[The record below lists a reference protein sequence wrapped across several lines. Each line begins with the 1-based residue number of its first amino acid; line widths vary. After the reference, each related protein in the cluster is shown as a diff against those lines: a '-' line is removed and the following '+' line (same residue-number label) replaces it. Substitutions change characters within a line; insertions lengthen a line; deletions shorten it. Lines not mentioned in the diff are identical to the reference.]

1 MNLEILDPQ
10 GVAKPAGLYN
20 HAISVSPGQL
30 LFIAG
35 QVAIDEN
42 NQLIGEGDFNAQ
54 MEQVFKNLDCILESA
69 GTSFENVVKFTTYL
83 TRSQDLSAF
92 YEKRAQIFAE
102 FYSNGRY
109 PTNTLVVIDQLAR
122 EEWLVEVEAI
132 AAISKSATT
141 SRAGS
146 LR

>member
-1 MNLEILDPQ
+1 MTIEILEPQ

-42 NQLIGEGDFNAQ
+42 SQLIGEGDFNAQ
-54 MEQVFKNLDCILESA
+54 MVQVFKNLGHILESA

-92 YEKRAQIFAE
+92 YKKRAELYASL
-102 FYSNGRY
+102 YRKGGY

-122 EEWLVEVEAI
+122 EEWLVEVEAV
-132 AAISKSATT
+132 AIVN
-141 SRAGS
+141 
-146 LR
+146 

>member
-35 QVAIDEN
+35 QVAIDKN
-42 NQLIGEGDFNAQ
+42 NQLIGEGDFNTQ
-54 MEQVFKNLDCILESA
+54 MEQVFKNLGCILESA

-83 TRSQDLSAF
+83 TRSRDLSAF
-92 YEKRAQIFAE
+92 YEKRAELFAGI
-102 FYSNGRY
+102 YRKGRY

-122 EEWLVEVEAI
+122 EEWLVEVEAVASI
-132 AAISKSATT
+132 LS
-141 SRAGS
+141 
-146 LR
+146 

>member
-1 MNLEILDPQ
+1 MTIEILNPQ

-42 NQLIGEGDFNAQ
+42 SQLIGEGDFNAQ
-54 MEQVFKNLDCILESA
+54 MVQVFKNLGHILESA

-92 YEKRAQIFAE
+92 YEKRAELFAGL
-102 FYSNGRY
+102 YPKGGY
-109 PTNTLVVIDQLAR
+109 PTNTLVVVDQLAR
-122 EEWLVEVEAI
+122 EAWLVEVEAVASI
-132 AAISKSATT
+132 VS
-141 SRAGS
+141 
-146 LR
+146 

>member
-1 MNLEILDPQ
+1 MAIEILNPQ

-42 NQLIGEGDFNAQ
+42 NKLIGEGDFNAQ
-54 MEQVFKNLDCILESA
+54 MEQVFKNLGCILESA

-92 YEKRAQIFAE
+92 YEKRAEIFADI
-102 FYSNGRY
+102 YRKGRY

-132 AAISKSATT
+132 AAIT
-141 SRAGS
+141 
-146 LR
+146 

>member
-1 MNLEILDPQ
+1 MTIEILDPRR
-10 GVAKPAGLYN
+10 VAKPAGLYN

-42 NQLIGEGDFNAQ
+42 NKLIGEGDFNVQ
-54 MEQVFKNLDCILESA
+54 MEQVFKNLGYILESA

-83 TRSQDLSAF
+83 TRSRNLSAF
-92 YEKRAQIFAE
+92 YEKRAELFAGI
-102 FYSNGRY
+102 YRKGRY

-122 EEWLVEVEAI
+122 EEWLVEIEAI
-132 AAISKSATT
+132 ASII
-141 SRAGS
+141 G
-146 LR
+146 